1 MLKKKVTMLGAFAV
15 GKTSLV
21 QRFVHSIFS
30 EKYQTTIGVKIDQK
44 MLTVNDQNLT
54 LMLWDLFGQ
63 DDFMKIKSS
72 YLLGSSGFILVADG
86 TRKETIM
93 VAKELYQ
100 MAIQHAGN
108 IPFILLLNKS
118 DLVDRWE
125 IDDDELEKL
134 EAIGWKIMRTSAKNG
149 SKVEEAFYW
158 IASQMLK

>member
-1 MLKKKVTMLGAFAV
+1 
-15 GKTSLV
+15 
-21 QRFVHSIFS
+21 
-30 EKYQTTIGVKIDQK
+30 